1 MACLLFPCPSCPS
14 LPSVPWKADHCPEWL
29 GSFDF
34 GFPWLGQW
42 ITSAG
47 ESRQEITEVRACMLF
62 SLPLPAVRQAVL
74 FPGRTAVPARQPP
87 WPQLS
92 LSSWTSLA
100 LLPLGPQD
108 YETSHT
114 CWFWVLRIP
123 CECPFIP
130 PWVLFTGGKEKKG
143 KEKKKEKKRKKRRE
157 TKTHLSWIPFSVGT
171 WTTQLMCQEL

>member
-1 MACLLFPCPSCPS
+1 MIWISHFKATALHFVPLIFMRFLWLVCFSLAPQMHSCPS
-14 LPSVPWKADHCPEWL
+14 LPSVPWKADRCPEWL

-87 WPQLS
+87 PWPQLS

-114 CWFWVLRIP
+114 C
-123 CECPFIP
+123 
-130 PWVLFTGGKEKKG
+130 
-143 KEKKKEKKRKKRRE
+143 
-157 TKTHLSWIPFSVGT
+157 
-171 WTTQLMCQEL
+171 